1 MTIHEIKRSEIT
13 ETPLLLFECELPT
26 GAVERWSTHEIQL
39 GDRSFDG
46 RVLRHNVF
54 DLRSASEDGIDA
66 LSKVSLTLA
75 NADSYFS
82 QVERAAGWKGSRL
95 TVRFVFLNAL
105 SGEAVSEEM
114 VIFRGACNPPD
125 EITESA
131 IRLSFVSRMNLQ
143 RILLPEARIQRRC
156 PWMFPSTEKQRH
168 TALDGGNRGKY
179 SPFYRCGYS
188 AGLEGGAGNLSGG
201 QPYTDCDYTR
211 SSCVDRGMFDVDVAN
226 LTTRR
231 FGGVEFVPSTIQVK
245 TYGEKTGHASGAVE
259 NEGRYNDFIPLVY
272 GFAWYRPPIVFAR
285 NDGNLTHLEVLL
297 GMGPIEGVTKVVVND
312 IELPA
317 GDLAEKPTA
326 TGWFNVANA
335 GYRDGTFNLDFT
347 DGAGNPMGDPYGS
360 MAVLSVVVPNRISDG
375 RSLPK
380 VDVLIRGMKLPTYDD
395 TGTFVGEIFTNNPA
409 WVLLDLLRRSGW
421 AQDEIDL
428 GSFARTA
435 TYCSEP
441 IETVDLHGNPRTVAR
456 FQCNLVVRKRR
467 SAADVI
473 RGVRNASA
481 LYLTYGPDGL
491 LQLGTESSIAVQQ
504 AEKPECSNSVETL
517 SGGWPA
523 YEFGDASS
531 PFSDIARKPSGE
543 PTLRLFSRSTAET
556 PNRYTVEFQDEFN
569 EYQQDSLSLVDVAD
583 AVTAGQEI
591 SASLTALGMPNFSQA
606 GRILRLQLDRAIRG
620 NTYVEFETGV
630 RGVGL
635 RPGDLITITYLKE
648 GLDRQLFRIV
658 RMAPSLNYRSIV
670 LTAQLHK
677 DEWYVGGGGALGV
690 IGGGRQPVVEAGLPR
705 PLSGTSFDDEGFSQF
720 DVEETPI
727 ETADGSYE
735 VSVAVSFATPRSPAK
750 NAPAIPLMSLAPR
763 VSQGDGGLP
772 GGRSY
777 YYAISAVGEDGEES
791 ALSFVARATVP
802 AGEDTNSVTLH
813 DLSFAPGT
821 ASFNVY
827 RGPNPT
833 QLLRVARDQAIVPEW
848 IDDGVEPELAA
859 PPDANYHHAN
869 FYWRLELL
877 PETSGSTHSNI
888 GIGNENLRM
897 LPNEYRGKLVR
908 ICKGKGRGQ
917 ERLILSN
924 TDTSLSL
931 STNWTVEPDSTSMFV
946 VVEPSWNFAALS
958 ESSPVVFRVP
968 NRERAVIHLS
978 GRSAN
983 VHDRECSYE
992 LSPLT
997 RWTIGGA
1004 AADNDVPPA
1013 PIFGLNS
1020 PGQGLCEI
1028 TGVGFHDLTNTRSIS
1043 AGSLTLHF
1051 WNELAPATAIALA
1064 QAVAEETTVLRLLE
1078 PRSFRIGGVLQIGTE
1093 LVSIDEI
1100 SHDQLELVVQ
1110 RGALG
1115 TEAASHDGTSSVWP
1129 LERKAFVIPFVKG
1142 VFGTAASGSYSQVL
1156 TVPDIRIAA
1165 AELYVT
1171 NVKGNSQV
1179 GVACFSTLVDGGIR
1193 TLSGGQ
1199 FSMQVDGPLAVQSN
1213 AVPQLS
1219 IEASHAVR
1227 DIFATVID
1235 PSTGG
1240 PIEVRVTRDGEA
1252 YCTVTIPA
1260 GETLSDPVIDG
1271 LTLPPLAA
1279 GWKLGLDLIA
1289 VGSDRPGAGLT
1300 VTVRL

>member
-1 MTIHEIKRSEIT
+1 MTIHEIKRGDIT

-26 GAVERWSTHEIQL
+26 GSVERWSTHEIAL

-66 LSKVSLTLA
+66 LSKVSITLA

-82 QVERAAGWKGSRL
+82 QIERAAGWKGSRL
-95 TVRFVFLNAL
+95 TVRFVFLNAIT
-105 SGEAVSEEM
+105 GEAASEEM

-143 RILLPEARIQRRC
+143 RILLPEVRVQRRC
-156 PWMFPSTEKQRH
+156 PWMFPSTEEQRH
-168 TALDGGNRGKY
+168 TALNGGNRGKY

-188 AGLEGGAGNLSGG
+188 AGLDGGAGNLNGG
-201 QPYTDCDYTR
+201 QPYAECDYTR
-211 SSCVDRGMFDVDVAN
+211 SSCVDRGMFDVDIAN
-226 LTTRR
+226 ITTRR

-245 TYGEKTGHASGAVE
+245 TYGEKAGHAAGAVE
-259 NEGRYNDFIPLVY
+259 NEGRYNDFVPLVY
-272 GFAWYRPPIVFAR
+272 GTAWYRPPIVFAR

-297 GMGPIEGVTKVVVND
+297 GMGPIEAVTKVVVND

-317 GDLAEKPTA
+317 GDVADKPTA

-335 GYRDGTFNLDFT
+335 GNRDGEFNMDFT
-347 DGAGNPMGDPYGS
+347 DGSGRPMGDPYGS

-375 RSLPK
+375 RALPR
-380 VDVLIRGMKLPTYDD
+380 VDVLVRGMKLPTYDD
-395 TGTFVGEIFTNNPA
+395 AGAFVSEVFTNNPA

-421 AQDEIDL
+421 AQDEIDF
-428 GSFARTA
+428 GSFAKAA
-435 TYCSEP
+435 TYCDEP

-481 LYLTYGPDGL
+481 LYLTYGTNGL
-491 LQLGTESSIAVQQ
+491 LQLGAESSIAVQQ
-504 AEKPECSNSVETL
+504 PQKPECSNSVEPL
-517 SGGWPA
+517 AGGWPA

-531 PFSDIARKPSGE
+531 TFSDIARRPGGE

-583 AVTAGQEI
+583 AATAGQEI
-591 SASLTALGMPNFSQA
+591 SASLTALGIPNFSQA

-635 RPGDLITITYLKE
+635 KPGDLITITYLKE
-648 GLDRQLFRIV
+648 GLDRQPFRIV
-658 RMAPSLNYRSIV
+658 RMAPGLNYRSIL
-670 LTAQLHK
+670 LTAQFHK
-677 DEWYVGGGGALGV
+677 DEWYVGGGGSLGV
-690 IGGGRQPVVEAGLPR
+690 IGGGRQPSVEAGLPR
-705 PLSGTSFDDEGFSQF
+705 PLSGSSFDDEGFSQF
-720 DVEETPI
+720 DIEETPI

-735 VSVAVSFATPRSPAK
+735 VSLSVSFATPTSPSK
-750 NAPAIPLMSLAPR
+750 SAPAIPLMSLAPR
-763 VSQGDGGLP
+763 LLQGGGTLKGSQ
-772 GGRSY
+772 SY
-777 YYAISAVGEDGEES
+777 YYAVSAVGEDGNES
-791 ALSFVARATVP
+791 ALSFVARAT
-802 AGEDTNSVTLH
+802 ALTGDNTNAVILH

-821 ASFNVY
+821 RSFNVY

-833 QLLRVARDQAIVPEW
+833 QLLRVAKEQAIVSEW
-848 IDDGVEPELAA
+848 TDEGIEQELAA

-877 PETSGSTHSNI
+877 PETSGGIHSDSS
-888 GIGNENLRM
+888 IGNESLRM

-917 ERLILSN
+917 ERLVLSN
-924 TDTSLSL
+924 TETLL
-931 STNWTVEPDSTSMFV
+931 VVSTKWTVEPDSTSLFV
-946 VVEPSWNFAALS
+946 VVEPTWNFAALT
-958 ESSPVVFRVP
+958 ETSPVVFRVP

-1004 AADNDVPPA
+1004 AADNDVPPT

-1028 TGVGFHDLTNTRSIS
+1028 TGIGFQDLTNTRSIS

-1051 WNELAPATAIALA
+1051 WNELTPATSITLDE
-1064 QAVAEETTVLRLLE
+1064 AVSEESAVLRLSN
-1078 PRSFRIGGVLQIGTE
+1078 PASFSVGGIIQLGPE

-1100 SHDQLELVVQ
+1100 SEDQLELTVQ
-1110 RGALG
+1110 RGVMG
-1115 TEAASHDGTSSVWP
+1115 TEVTEHDAGSSVWP
-1129 LERKAFVIPFVKG
+1129 LERKSFVIPFVRG
-1142 VFGTAASGSYSQVL
+1142 IFGTPASGSYSQVL
-1156 TVPDIRIAA
+1156 TVPDIRIVA

-1179 GVACFSTLVDGGIR
+1179 GVASFSTLVDGGIR

-1213 AVPQLS
+1213 AVPHLS
-1219 IEASHAVR
+1219 VESSHAIR
-1227 DIFATVID
+1227 DVFANVIE

-1240 PIEVRVTRDGEA
+1240 PIEVRVTRDGES
-1252 YCTVTIPA
+1252 YCTLTIPA
-1260 GETLSDPVIDG
+1260 GETLSDPIIDG
-1271 LTLPPLAA
+1271 ITLPPLAA
-1279 GWKLGLDLIA
+1279 GLKLGLDVIA
-1289 VGSDRPGAGLT
+1289 VGSDRPGAGLS
-1300 VTVRL
+1300 VTLRL